1 MGAPKM
7 YKKEHI
13 LEAIKDSGAIVST
26 IARRLGCRW
35 TTAKKYIQ
43 KWEETKRAFADEE
56 ETVLDMAES
65 VLFGAVKDHDI
76 QAAKWLLSKK
86 AKARGYS
93 DRIEHTG
100 IDGEEIKITCTF
112 VDPDDADDE

>member
-1 MGAPKM
+1 MV
-7 YKKEHI
+7 
-13 LEAIKDSGAIVST
+13 LEAIAGSGAITST
-26 IARRLGCRW
+26 VAKRLGCGW
-35 TTAKKYIQ
+35 MTARKYIQ
-43 KWEETKRAFADEE
+43 KWESTRSAFADEE

-100 IDGEEIKITCTF
+100 IDGDEIKITCTF
-112 VDPDDADDE
+112 VDPDDADGE